1 MRTLITKIAIASW
14 AMILWVVYISKHRT
28 TRQHTDAFFQ
38 WSQSSGQNTILST
51 RQQKLIGVQYALREN
66 NIAQAIRS
74 MPIETSKDWYN
85 RATLKTVRAYQ
96 LMGQND
102 LSYKQVLQ
110 EAQEDFQSA
119 SSKTTNIYLKNRIKN
134 NAMLSQNIQHIADIQ
149 TCFTDFNT
157 ILDDLESMQTDIIQ
171 TQTAIQEQLQYIQ
184 ENKSDINQLVGE
196 TCQQRIQD
204 SFNTSYNALGQ
215 TTTSI
220 EQYTD
225 SYTQILDQYI
235 DNPWHCLQTD
245 FTSIIQSIQTT
256 QKEITKIQQ
265 TYTMTEMALKTKNT
279 DILEQMCKQTQ
290 DDTLSNQAL
299 SQSIG
304 ELLEDLEQQSSKLNT
319 QEQSQNEEQQ
329 DDSNQGSTTTQP
341 KYIPLTQEEKTL
353 LEQAQQTNKQ
363 RINTMMQIKK
373 NNYNPSQTLQTIF
386 EIFYG
391 DTSEFTIPWW

>member
-1 MRTLITKIAIASW
+1 
-14 AMILWVVYISKHRT
+14 
-28 TRQHTDAFFQ
+28 
-38 WSQSSGQNTILST
+38 
-51 RQQKLIGVQYALREN
+51 
-66 NIAQAIRS
+66 
-74 MPIETSKDWYN
+74 
-85 RATLKTVRAYQ
+85 
-96 LMGQND
+96 MGQND